1 MTKEELLKRLFAV
14 ETALCNA
21 RAEIETLASDCH
33 DAWLGAENED
43 DEAFW
48 DGCEIALQSRADTI
62 AEVEDWLFQ
71 IKEGNTTIED
81 AISE

>member
-1 MTKEELLKRLFAV
+1 MTKQELLDRLFAV

-21 RAEIETLASDCH
+21 RAEMEEIATDCH
-33 DAWLGAENED
+33 WTDIGDED
-43 DEAFW
+43 EEFW
-48 DGCEIALQSRADTI
+48 TDCESAIQSRADTI

-81 AISE
+81 AIAE

>member
-1 MTKEELLKRLFAV
+1 MTKEEMLSRLFAI

-21 RAEIETLASDCH
+21 RAELESLAEDCH
-33 DAWLGAENED
+33 DEWLGAGNED

-48 DGCEIALQSRADTI
+48 DGCEIALQSRADII
-62 AEVEDWLFQ
+62 AGVEDWLFQ

-81 AISE
+81 AIAE